1 MAKASKPKS
10 VDEGAK
16 TPIVS
21 DRGLAFAVYIL
32 LLAGFVTGLTAAIGA
47 VIAYLQR
54 DHADALTQSHFQFQ
68 LRTFLIGLLYLFIGG
83 ATLHV
88 GLGALVLLWW
98 IIWTLMRCVKGLLA
112 LNAGEPIAEPNSWLF
127 GDAARQSAR

>member
-1 MAKASKPKS
+1 MAKASKSKPADS
-10 VDEGAK
+10 GAK

-21 DRGLAFAVYIL
+21 DRGLVFAVYIL
-32 LLAGFVTGLTAAIGA
+32 YLAGFVTGLTAVIGA

-54 DHADALTQSHFQFQ
+54 DQADPLTQSHFQFQ
-68 LRTFLIGLLYLFIGG
+68 LRTFLIGLLYLFLGG

-98 IIWTLMRCVKGLLA
+98 VVWTLLA
-112 LNAGEPIAEPNSWLF
+112 LNAGEPIADPNSWLF
-127 GDAARQSAR
+127 G